1 MVTKVNP
8 VFDATLP
15 RSFAGK
21 SVSQYDIDLIN
32 DASGSLAPA
41 GAVDQVLKTITQR
54 ATMLMHSDITGT
66 GTLLTVFLE
75 GDFPDSDYD
84 GDGSDEAFEAVMQA
98 EIRALGTV
106 DSIDL
111 SGATVTAGTVF
122 QADQTNT

>member
-21 SVSQYDIDLIN
+21 TITQLDIDLN
-32 DASGSLAPA
+32 ADASGSLAPF
-41 GAVDQVLKTITQR
+41 GAVDAVLKAITLR
-54 ATMLMHSDITGT
+54 TVMLMHSDITGS
-66 GTLLTVFLE
+66 GQLLTVFVE
-75 GDFPDSDYD
+75 GEFP
-84 GDGSDEAFEAVMQA
+84 GEAAALQA
-98 EIRALGTV
+98 DIQALGTV
-106 DSIDL
+106 DSVDL